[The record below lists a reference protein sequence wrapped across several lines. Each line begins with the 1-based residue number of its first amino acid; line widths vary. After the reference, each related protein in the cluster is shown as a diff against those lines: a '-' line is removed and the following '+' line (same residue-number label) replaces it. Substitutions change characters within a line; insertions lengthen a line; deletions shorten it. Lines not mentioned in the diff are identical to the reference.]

1 VITPPFYSPNRRWSM
16 TRQSLAAK
24 VLVLSGCYLLFAI
37 QTMGVCG
44 NGTATPTETMC
55 PCTQT
60 QFQTVLCVGV
70 LVMNCDPLGGPV
82 KNCGGSCYKIPATP
96 CGGIT
101 QIQPNEPAKS
111 TQLVAAHLNTK
122 SESACGSEATSEAT
136 LAAAAASQKAQATF
150 NSWLEKNLTRGK

>member
-1 VITPPFYSPNRRWSM
+1 M

-24 VLVLSGCYLLFAI
+24 VLVLSGCYLLFAM

-44 NGTATPTETMC
+44 NGTATPTKTMC

-70 LVMNCDPLGGPV
+70 LV
-82 KNCGGSCYKIPATP
+82 
-96 CGGIT
+96 
-101 QIQPNEPAKS
+101 NEPAKS